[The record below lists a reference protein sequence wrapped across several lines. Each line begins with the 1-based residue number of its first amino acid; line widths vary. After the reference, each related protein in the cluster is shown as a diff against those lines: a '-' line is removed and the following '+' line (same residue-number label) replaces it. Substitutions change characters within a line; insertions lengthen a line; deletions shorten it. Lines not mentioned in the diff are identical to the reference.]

1 MTSNEPATL
10 GTRRNYRHVDPAR
23 IVETVQR
30 LRARIA
36 ERFPDSGLGKVTAEL
51 LGLAEHATARSAKMA
66 RPHWPIRVGALAASA
81 VMIAIAVGAGLS
93 LHLSAKIEGFPALV
107 QTLESS
113 VNDVVFL
120 GIAIYF
126 LLTIERRMKR
136 HEALKAIHEL
146 RSLAHIIDMHQLT
159 KDPEQLLSDAPST
172 PSSPQRA
179 MTRTELGRY
188 LNYCS
193 ELLSLTSKLAVL
205 YAERF
210 DDPIVLDAV
219 SDLEDLSTGLSR
231 KIWQKVMV
239 LGSMPGGVDP
249 DVRRQMSDVK
259 PPTN

>member
-1 MTSNEPATL
+1 MTSPEPPTL
-10 GTRRNYRHVDPAR
+10 GARRNYRHLDPAR
-23 IVETVQR
+23 IVETVRR

-51 LGLAEHATARSAKMA
+51 QGLAEHAAARSEKMA
-66 RPHWPIRVGALAASA
+66 RPHWPIRAGALAASA
-81 VMIAIAVGAGLS
+81 LMIAIAVGAALS

-120 GIAIYF
+120 GIAVYF

-136 HEALKAIHEL
+136 REALKAIHEL

-159 KDPEQLLSDAPST
+159 KDPEQLLSEAPST
-172 PSSPQRA
+172 PSSPARS
-179 MTRTELGRY
+179 MTRPEIGRY

-193 ELLSLTSKLAVL
+193 ECLSLTSKLAVL

-219 SDLEDLSTGLSR
+219 SDLEDLTTGLSR

-239 LGSMPGGVDP
+239 LESASGAADS
-249 DVRRQMSDVK
+249 DVRRQMRDVR
-259 PPTN
+259 